1 MKNIKIYGFN
11 FTIWA
16 VLTLAFL
23 LRSLLTIVVLAINNT
38 SGAYTLDTESYLITA
53 RKLIESGQFTNS
65 VQPEIF
71 RTPGYPLLLIPGI
84 LLGQQE
90 LVAIFIQ
97 IMLSCFTIFL
107 IYKIALAIWGES
119 KIATF
124 CALLYAVE
132 PVSILWLTMLMP
144 ETLFTALITLFMYL
158 LIKYFTEKSWKY
170 LLCAAITLAASIYVR
185 PIGYYLPLLIAAILL
200 IGSLTTIQK
209 NKILII
215 HACVFFLVAMGSV
228 GIWQVRNYV
237 KTGYSGFAAVSDY
250 NLYCYNGASVIAK
263 QKSITFEQMSE
274 QLGCNNPAKYLNF
287 HPEQQEWS
295 QSKIYRYM
303 GKEGKKMIM
312 SNTWDASIV
321 HLEGTLRT
329 LIETP
334 AKLYLKRFTRQRNPA
349 LSPSSQIPKL
359 LTGQTSWR
367 AIFSDFHLSP
377 LVFFADL
384 SLLLISAVYLLG
396 VIAALLSS
404 NFIKNRAMIT
414 LVSIAVYFLAVS
426 GGIVGSHRFRL
437 AITPIIC
444 LLAGYGLWLIVD
456 KIKPKNIHD

>member
-1 MKNIKIYGFN
+1 MKNTKIYGFN
-11 FTIWA
+11 FTIRG
-16 VLTLAFL
+16 VLTIAFL
-23 LRSLLTIVVLAINNT
+23 LRCLLTIAVLAINHSST
-38 SGAYTLDTESYLITA
+38 YTPDTESYLITA
-53 RKLIESGQFTNS
+53 RKLIESGQFANS

-107 IYKIALAIWGES
+107 IYKMALAIWGES

-132 PVSILWLTMLMP
+132 PVSILWLTLLMP

-158 LIKYFTEKSWKY
+158 LIKYFTERSWKQ

-185 PIGYYLPLLIAAILL
+185 PIGYYLPFLISAILL
-200 IGSLTTIQK
+200 IDSLT
-209 NKILII
+209 KIRRNQILMI

-263 QKSITFEQMSE
+263 QKGIAFEEMSE

-287 HPEQQEWS
+287 HPEQQTWN
-295 QSKIYRYM
+295 QSEIYRYM

-312 SNTWDASIV
+312 SHTWDASIV
-321 HLEGTLRT
+321 HLEGTIRT

-349 LSPSSQIPKL
+349 LSLSSQIPKL
-359 LTGQTSWR
+359 LTGQTTWK
-367 AIFSDFHLSP
+367 AIFSNFHLSP
-377 LVFFADL
+377 ILFFADL
-384 SLLLISAVYLLG
+384 SLLLILGVYLLG
-396 VIAALLSS
+396 VTAALLSS
-404 NFIKNRAMIT
+404 NFLKNRAMIT
-414 LVSIAVYFLAVS
+414 LVSIAAYFLAVS
-426 GGIVGSHRFRL
+426 GGVAGGYRFRL
-437 AITPIIC
+437 AIIPIIC

-456 KIKPKNIHD
+456 KIKPKNIQE

>member
-1 MKNIKIYGFN
+1 MNNTKIYGFN
-11 FTIWA
+11 FTIRG
-16 VLTLAFL
+16 VLTIAFL
-23 LRSLLTIVVLAINNT
+23 LRCLLTSVVFAINHT

-53 RKLIESGQFTNS
+53 RKLIESGQFANS

-124 CALLYAVE
+124 CALLYAIE
-132 PVSILWLTMLMP
+132 PVSILWLTLLMP
-144 ETLFTALITLFMYL
+144 ETLFTALITLFIYL

-185 PIGYYLPLLIAAILL
+185 PIGYYLPFLIAAILL
-200 IGSLTTIQK
+200 IDSLTKIQK
-209 NKILII
+209 NKILMI
-215 HACVFFLVAMGSV
+215 HACVFFIVAMGSV

-263 QKSITFEQMSE
+263 QKNITFEEMSE
-274 QLGCNNPAKYLNF
+274 QLGCNNPAKYLKF

-303 GKEGKKMIM
+303 GKEGKKMI
-312 SNTWDASIV
+312 I
-321 HLEGTLRT
+321 
-329 LIETP
+329 
-334 AKLYLKRFTRQRNPA
+334 
-349 LSPSSQIPKL
+349 
-359 LTGQTSWR
+359 
-367 AIFSDFHLSP
+367 
-377 LVFFADL
+377 
-384 SLLLISAVYLLG
+384 LLG
-396 VIAALLSS
+396 PV
-404 NFIKNRAMIT
+404 K
-414 LVSIAVYFLAVS
+414 
-426 GGIVGSHRFRL
+426 
-437 AITPIIC
+437 
-444 LLAGYGLWLIVD
+444 
-456 KIKPKNIHD
+456 K